1 MAEWMRLPSTAHL
14 RLGHSSEVAGL
25 GLTAV
30 MGEHVWGA
38 QQRFRLR
45 LGPLNR
51 AQFNNFL
58 PGGEAL
64 KQLIAAVK
72 TYVGEEK
79 AWDVQLVLKKTDV
92 PTTRLGQNGRMG
104 LSTWMGQ
111 PQRDGDAD
119 DVVLKPA
126 G

>member
-1 MAEWMRLPSTAHL
+1 
-14 RLGHSSEVAGL
+14 VAAL

-30 MGEHVWGA
+30 AGEYVWGS

-45 LGPLNR
+45 LGPLSR
-51 AQFNNFL
+51 AEFNNFL